1 MGGSGES
8 GVIPFSARSPP
19 ELGITVPVNNT
30 FMAQLQLPIF
40 PEGVTQ
46 ITTDLAFRREGS
58 KVTYFYGTL
67 PVFSHAPDDL
77 RTFQMIVSQ
86 FYVNGHAK
94 QAQIVQAL
102 GITSISLKR
111 WVKRFQAG
119 GASAFFEPKPR
130 RGAAVLTAPTLKK
143 AQELLDEGLEAK
155 AVALQLGI
163 KTNTFEKAVRHG
175 RLHVL
180 KKKNPKKLPQSRTRS

>member
-1 MGGSGES
+1 M
-8 GVIPFSARSPP
+8 
-19 ELGITVPVNNT
+19 PVNNT

-46 ITTDLAFRREGS
+46 ITPDLAFRREGS

-67 PVFSHAPDDL
+67 PVFSHAHDDH
-77 RTFQMIVSQ
+77 RSFQMIVSQ
-86 FYVNGHAK
+86 LYVNGQAR

-119 GASAFFEPKPR
+119 GAAAFFQPKPR
-130 RGAAVLTAPTLKK
+130 RGAAVLTAPVLKK

-163 KTNTFEKAVRHG
+163 KTNTLEKAVRHG
-175 RLHVL
+175 RLHGL
-180 KKKNPKKLPQSRTRS
+180 KKKNPKKLPQPPARS